1 MGGIVSTEEN
11 KALVLRYVQEV
22 LNKGSIESIDSF
34 CAPELLI
41 HLPHLPGALRG
52 REALKQ
58 LVRYNRIVFPDGH
71 VDVEDIIAEQDKVSA
86 RGTFRGTYHGT
97 SLERRIADEVRP
109 ILLISGIAIF
119 RILDGKMICEMWH
132 EENFTEA
139 LRQLGIP
146 AAFPPELALAKGL
159 WQN

>member
-1 MGGIVSTEEN
+1 VSIEEN

-22 LNKGSIESIDSF
+22 LNEGSEESVNSL
-34 CAPELLI
+34 CASDLLI
-41 HLPHLPGALRG
+41 HLPHFPGVLRG

-58 LVRYNRIVFPDGH
+58 LIKYNRIVFPDGH
-71 VDVEDIIAEQDKVSA
+71 VDVEDIIAERDKVSA
-86 RGTFRGTYHGT
+86 RGTFRGTYHGVP
-97 SLERRIADEVRP
+97 LERRIADEVRP

-119 RILDGKMICEMWH
+119 RILEGKVICEMWH
-132 EENFTEA
+132 EENFIEV

>member
-1 MGGIVSTEEN
+1 MSTEEN
-11 KALVLRYVQEV
+11 NTLVLRYVQEV
-22 LNKGSIESIDSF
+22 LNEGKVESVDAL
-34 CAPELLI
+34 CTPELLI
-41 HLPHLPGALRG
+41 HLPHFPGALRG
-52 REALKQ
+52 REPLKQ

-71 VDVEDIIAEQDKVSA
+71 VDVEDIIAERDKVSA
-86 RGTFRGTYHGT
+86 RGMFRGTYHGT
-97 SLERRIADEVRP
+97 PLERRIANEVRP

-132 EENFTEA
+132 EENFIEA

-146 AAFPPELALAKGL
+146 AVFPPELALAKGL